1 MQGHMQGAIIR
12 MHLIFSG
19 LVQGVGFR
27 WRARHAAEA
36 VGATGWVRND
46 ESGTVT
52 MELQG
57 TPAQIESVLA
67 ALERGA
73 YIQIEGVDTRRVPP
87 EENERGFRYADGY

>member
-1 MQGHMQGAIIR
+1 MADGIIR
-12 MHLIFSG
+12 KRLVFSG
-19 LVQGVGFR
+19 IVQGVGFR

-36 VGATGWVRND
+36 VGASGWVRND
-46 ESGTVT
+46 WNGTVT

-57 TPAQIESVLA
+57 TEAQIDGVLA

-73 YIQIEGVDTRRVPP
+73 YIQIEGIEARRIPT